1 MKIIDETKKIVDANV
16 YFVKAYLKG
25 LKFRNAKSGLYIYG
39 RYTTYFLSR
48 LDLVERDMLRMKEI
62 NFLLDTIKQKEIIER
77 GGKIYA

>member
-1 MKIIDETKKIVDANV
+1 MKIIDTSKEIVDSNI

-39 RYTTYFLSR
+39 RYTTYFISR
-48 LDLVERDMLRMKEI
+48 LDLIDKNMFKNEFMNYMLDNIKNTEI
-62 NFLLDTIKQKEIIER
+62 